1 MVSLQSKFNLVRSS
15 NSTDANS
22 FSFLRLEPLPI
33 TVASPE
39 TKAWNVLAGTIKST
53 FATRLHDDDVA
64 VGSTE
69 IVTTPC
75 MLSFNSD
82 TKYYVRL
89 SKQVYRYRQISP
101 GDFYVAS
108 GIHSVNEAF
117 VSALLPIQCGQE
129 SERLIDS
136 PPSSDGLQKAT
147 SFVNSI
153 RAFGTLILNADE
165 NDM

>member
-1 MVSLQSKFNLVRSS
+1 MVSLHFKFSPVRLS
-15 NSTDANS
+15 NSTDAYP

-33 TVASPE
+33 TIASAE

-53 FATRLHDDDVA
+53 FATRLHDDEVA

-117 VSALLPIQCGQE
+117 VSALLPTQCGQE
-129 SERLIDS
+129 SERLILH
-136 PPSSDGLQKAT
+136 PRPTGLQKAT